1 MRLTF
6 VAAMLGGMISCGA
19 LAQSVAPQVAA
30 PAAVAQAVPARR
42 PVVLPIMSEVF
53 VALDAELDSR
63 RATAGDKFA
72 VSVSR
77 DVKIG
82 DYVVIP
88 RGTPGVGEV
97 TLVIGKGGFGKSG
110 KIEIDLRS
118 LTLAGGSLPISGH
131 FRLEGRDNDKT
142 TIGAVAAVGVF
153 SGFVTGHSAVVSQ
166 GREFQ
171 GFTRASL
178 PLSWPSATN

>member
-1 MRLTF
+1 MRLMF
-6 VAAMLGGMISCGA
+6 LSAMLGSMISCA
-19 LAQSVAPQVAA
+19 ASAQSTPPQAVTPVAP
-30 PAAVAQAVPARR
+30 PQAVPAKR

-53 VALDAELDSR
+53 VALDAEIDSR
-63 RATAGDKFA
+63 RAKVGDRFDL
-72 VSVSR
+72 SVSR
-77 DVKIG
+77 DVMIG
-82 DYVVIP
+82 EYVIIP
-88 RGTPGVGEV
+88 RGTRGVGEV

-118 LTLAGGSLPISGH
+118 LTVASGDLPISGH

-142 TIGAVAAVGVF
+142 MIGAVAAVGVF
-153 SGFVTGHSAVVSQ
+153 SGFVTGHSAVLSK

-178 PLSWPSATN
+178 PLSWPSTTN